1 MEKRREGGMGGGGD
15 SQRKEGPSKL
25 VARPPSRPHISLPTL
40 GLNFRCPSERAS
52 SLEREGV
59 NLRSIREI
67 DALHHPYCGLR
78 GGSLLGRPT
87 V

>member
-1 MEKRREGGMGGGGD
+1 MEKRREGAMGTVRGRRD
-15 SQRKEGPSKL
+15 LQSWSPAL
-25 VARPPSRPHISLPTL
+25 PPARPLISLPTL

-78 GGSLLGRPT
+78 DPSST

>member
-1 MEKRREGGMGGGGD
+1 MEKRREGGMGGGGQ
-15 SQRKEGPSKL
+15 SEEGGTFK
-25 VARPPSRPHISLPTL
+25 VGRPPSRPLISLPTL

-78 GGSLLGRPT
+78 AGSLLDRPSD
-87 V
+87 